1 MLMSDAEAATAQC
14 TTTVPPPVSIVA
26 VATGEALPVAFVSLV
41 MALAVIVPL
50 EATPK
55 AGLLK
60 DSVAT
65 AVPGDAAVPVSR
77 KTSFAVVLSVEST
90 RSATVLRK
98 ATG

>member
-1 MLMSDAEAATAQC
+1 LLM
-14 TTTVPPPVSIVA
+14 
-26 VATGEALPVAFVSLV
+26 
-41 MALAVIVPL
+41 
-50 EATPK
+50 
-55 AGLLK
+55 

-77 KTSFAVVLSVEST
+77 NTSFAAVLSVEST